1 MERLFKGNTW
11 LSKFKLWV
19 LYGFIAF
26 IIAITIAVF
35 GIITYTS
42 DSSKNNSRRVFES
55 SLWNTLQLQIQ
66 SYRFLN
72 YLIALEDSDYPLNGN
87 AFFEYDLLMSRVD
100 LLRQGDVGSLIR
112 TFEGGRTTRL
122 LNIINGELELLSFNL
137 SKIENGDTSYL
148 PDLIERIQRIED
160 QINEFVT
167 LVNKGSNEFISNQ
180 HRTLQK
186 NLDDIQL
193 LSMAL
198 LACLLCLCFF
208 TVKGLTELKNVIR
221 RNKDLKLGIQTIN
234 EDKANLLSFV
244 NQEIRSP
251 INAILGTAKTLNCT
265 TSKNDIKVLSK
276 HIDESGHQLLQTIE
290 MLSDLALIDA
300 KQLTLNPT
308 IEYLQNSVEDCL
320 AIFEPQ
326 MARKNLQ
333 SILYID
339 PLLPKDISLDFIRT
353 KEIIVA
359 LLQNAITHTPSGSI
373 SLQIRPSALSA
384 PQMPLATDTKEI
396 RVLQIALRDT
406 GLGMP
411 NELQQNL
418 RVNPYL
424 PMQKEGPLPS
434 KVGLSLALCH
444 KLVYLMQGEMH
455 FSCAPQKGCEFWV
468 DIPFYVPND
477 CPSTKQL
484 NFQCPD
490 QTQALIIETDIH
502 LAKIISL
509 QLAAFNIDAVIS
521 KDGSLQEYKNYDMV
535 ILGNTPRFE
544 RDGYDALQQWKTKSC
559 PILGYHPQAVN
570 NSEYPIMPL
579 QFPLTQTQLEPLIAS
594 LFSYQITASQETS
607 SKAHKND

>member
-1 MERLFKGNTW
+1 MESLFKEKIW

-19 LYGFIAF
+19 LYACVAF

-72 YLIALEDSDYPLNGN
+72 YLIELDDNDYPLNGS
-87 AFFEYDLLMSRVD
+87 AFFQYDLLMSRVD

-112 TFEGGRTTRL
+112 TFESGRTSRL

-137 SKIENGDTSYL
+137 SKIESGDASYL
-148 PDLIERIQRIED
+148 PNLIERIRRIEE

-167 LVNKGSNEFISNQ
+167 LVNKGSNEFISKQ
-180 HRTLQK
+180 HQTLQK
-186 NLDDIQL
+186 NLDEIQL
-193 LSMAL
+193 LSITL

-208 TVKGLTELKNVIR
+208 TVKGLTELKSVIR
-221 RNKDLKLGIQTIN
+221 RNKSLQLGMQTVN
-234 EDKANLLSFV
+234 EDKAKLLSFV

-251 INAILGTAKTLNCT
+251 LNAILGTAKTLNGSVSRNET
-265 TSKNDIKVLSK
+265 QALSK
-276 HIDESGHQLLQTIE
+276 HIEESGLQLLQTIE
-290 MLSDLALIDA
+290 MLSDLSLINA
-300 KQLTLNPT
+300 KKLTLNPT
-308 IEYLQNSVEDCL
+308 IEHLQKSIEEYF

-326 MARKNLQ
+326 MSRKNVQ
-333 SILYID
+333 SILYVD
-339 PLLPKDISLDFIRT
+339 PLLPKYISLDFART

-373 SLQIRPSALSA
+373 SLQIRPSALNA
-384 PQMPLATDTKEI
+384 PQMPLAKDTKEI

-418 RVNPYL
+418 RFNPSL

-444 KLVYLMQGEMH
+444 KLVYLMQGELH
-455 FSCAPQKGCEFWV
+455 FSCAPQKGSEFWV
-468 DIPFYVPND
+468 DIPFYVPNNY
-477 CPSTKQL
+477 PAAKPTS
-484 NFQCPD
+484 FQCPY
-490 QTQALIIETDIH
+490 QTQALVIETDIH

-509 QLAAFNIDAVIS
+509 QLAAFNISAIIS
-521 KDGSLQEYKNYDMV
+521 KDGSLQEHNDYDLV

-544 RDGYDALQQWKTKSC
+544 RDGNDALMQWRTKSC
-559 PILGYHPQAVN
+559 PVFGYHPQAIN
-570 NSEYPIMPL
+570 HPEYPVTPL
-579 QFPLTQTQLEPLIAS
+579 VFPLTQTQLEPLIAG
-594 LFSYQITASQETS
+594 LFLS
-607 SKAHKND
+607 HKTPKGSEK

>member
-1 MERLFKGNTW
+1 MQRLFKGNSW
-11 LSKFKLWV
+11 SSKFKLWV

-72 YLIALEDSDYPLNGN
+72 YLIALDEDDYPLNGN

-112 TFEGGRTTRL
+112 TFESGRTTRL

-137 SKIENGDTSYL
+137 SKLESGDTSYL
-148 PDLIERIQRIED
+148 PNLIERIQRIEE

-180 HRTLQK
+180 HKTLQK

-221 RNKDLKLGIQTIN
+221 RNEELQLSIQAVN

-251 INAILGTAKTLNCT
+251 INAILGTAKTLNGSVT
-265 TSKNDIKVLSK
+265 KQDSEALLN
-276 HIDESGHQLLQTIE
+276 HIEESGLQLLQTIE
-290 MLSDLALIDA
+290 MLSDLSLIDA
-300 KQLTLNPT
+300 KKLTLNPT
-308 IEYLQNSVEDCL
+308 VEHLQSSIEEYL

-326 MARKNLQ
+326 MTRKNLQ
-333 SILYID
+333 SILFID
-339 PLLPKDISLDFIRT
+339 PLLPKFIGLDFVRT

-373 SLQIRPSALSA
+373 SLQIRPSSLNVPSIPLS
-384 PQMPLATDTKEI
+384 TNTKEVK
-396 RVLQIALRDT
+396 VLQIALRDT

-411 NELQQNL
+411 SDLQHNL
-418 RVNPYL
+418 RVNPSL
-424 PMQKEGPLPS
+424 PMQEEGPLPS

-444 KLVYLMQGEMH
+444 KLVYLMQGELH

-468 DIPFYVPND
+468 DIPYEVPLNTPIEKVD
-477 CPSTKQL
+477 FKCPET
-484 NFQCPD
+484 
-490 QTQALIIETDIH
+490 TQALVIETDVH

-509 QLAAFNIDAVIS
+509 QLAAFNIETILS
-521 KDGSLQEYKNYDMV
+521 KDGSLQENKDYDLV
-535 ILGNTPRFE
+535 ILGNTPKFE
-544 RDGYDALQQWKTKSC
+544 REGSDALIQWHAKSC
-559 PILGYHPQAVN
+559 PVLSYHPNVVE
-570 NSEYPIMPL
+570 STEHRIIRTS
-579 QFPLTQTQLEPLIAS
+579 FPLTQSKLEPIIAG
-594 LFSYQITASQETS
+594 LFSP
-607 SKAHKND
+607 KGKKHD

>member
-72 YLIALEDSDYPLNGN
+72 YLIELDEADYPLNGN

-112 TFEGGRTTRL
+112 TFESGRTTRL

-137 SKIENGDTSYL
+137 SKIESGDTSYL
-148 PDLIERIQRIED
+148 PDLIERIQRIEE

-180 HRTLQK
+180 HKTLQK

-208 TVKGLTELKNVIR
+208 TVKGLTELRNVIK
-221 RNKDLKLGIQTIN
+221 RNDELKLGIQTVH
-234 EDKANLLSFV
+234 EDKANLLSFIS
-244 NQEIRSP
+244 QEIRSP

-265 TSKNDIKVLSK
+265 ESKNDTGALSK
-276 HIDESGHQLLQTIE
+276 HIEESGHQLLQTIE

-308 IEYLQNSVEDCL
+308 TECLQNSIEDYL

-326 MARKNLQ
+326 MTRKNLQ

-359 LLQNAITHTPSGSI
+359 LLQNAITYTSSGSI
-373 SLQIRPSALSA
+373 SLQIRPSALNA
-384 PQMPLATDTKEI
+384 PQLPLVPDTKEI
-396 RVLQIALRDT
+396 RVMQIALRDT

-418 RVNPYL
+418 RINPSL
-424 PMQKEGPLPS
+424 PMQQEGPLPS

-468 DIPFYVPND
+468 DIPYYVP
-477 CPSTKQL
+477 STNL
-484 NFQCPD
+484 PTSSAFHCTE
-490 QTQALIIETDIH
+490 QTQALVIETDTH
-502 LAKIISL
+502 LAKIIGL
-509 QLAAFNIDAVIS
+509 QLATFNIDAIFS
-521 KDGSLQEYKNYDMV
+521 KDGSLQEYKDYDLV

-544 RDGYDALQQWKTKSC
+544 RDGNDALQQWKAKSC
-559 PILGYHPQAVN
+559 PILGYNPQAI
-570 NSEYPIMPL
+570 SHPEHSIIPL
-579 QFPLTQTQLEPLIAS
+579 HFPLTQTQLEPLIAG
-594 LFSYQITASQETS
+594 LFSPKKTTYKDIS

>member
-1 MERLFKGNTW
+1 MERLFKGNSW

-72 YLIALEDSDYPLNGN
+72 YLIALDESDYPLNGN

-112 TFEGGRTTRL
+112 TFESGRTTRL

-137 SKIENGDTSYL
+137 SKLESGDTSYL
-148 PDLIERIQRIED
+148 PNLIERIQRIEE

-167 LVNKGSNEFISNQ
+167 LVNKGSNEFISDQ
-180 HRTLQK
+180 HKTLQK

-221 RNKDLKLGIQTIN
+221 RNEELQLNIQAVN

-251 INAILGTAKTLNCT
+251 INAILGTAKTLNGSVT
-265 TSKNDIKVLSK
+265 KQDSEALLK
-276 HIDESGHQLLQTIE
+276 HIEESGLQLLQTIE
-290 MLSDLALIDA
+290 MLSDLSLIDA
-300 KQLTLNPT
+300 KKLTLNPT
-308 IEYLQNSVEDCL
+308 VEHLQTSIEEYL

-326 MARKNLQ
+326 MTRKNLQ
-333 SILYID
+333 SILFID
-339 PLLPKDISLDFIRT
+339 PLLPKYIGLDFVRT

-373 SLQIRPSALSA
+373 SLQIRPSSLNVPQIPLS
-384 PQMPLATDTKEI
+384 TNTKEVK
-396 RVLQIALRDT
+396 VLQIALRDT

-411 NELQQNL
+411 SDLQHNL
-418 RVNPYL
+418 RVNPSL
-424 PMQKEGPLPS
+424 PMQEEGPLPS

-444 KLVYLMQGEMH
+444 KLVYLMQGELH

-468 DIPFYVPND
+468 DIPYEVPLNTPIEQVNFK
-477 CPSTKQL
+477 CPE
-484 NFQCPD
+484 N
-490 QTQALIIETDIH
+490 TQALVIETDIH

-509 QLAAFNIDAVIS
+509 QLAAFNIDSILS
-521 KDGSLQEYKNYDMV
+521 KDSSLQENKDYDLV

-544 RDGYDALQQWKTKSC
+544 REGSDALMQWHAKSC
-559 PILGYHPQAVN
+559 PVLSYHPNTIESAEHRIIRT
-570 NSEYPIMPL
+570 S
-579 QFPLTQTQLEPLIAS
+579 FPLTQSKLEPIIAG
-594 LFSYQITASQETS
+594 LFSP
-607 SKAHKND
+607 KGKKHD